1 MLTNSLLD
9 TLVGILER
17 RYDPEVT
24 DEEYDDMLRM
34 VQSEQSSRNMR
45 KERLSKARQASVA
58 SPIVP
63 DPFNDPTNW

>member
-9 TLVGILER
+9 ILVGMLER
-17 RYDPEVT
+17 RQDPQVT
-24 DEEYDDMLRM
+24 DEEYEDMLRM
-34 VQSEQSSRNMR
+34 AKTEQNVRQTR
-45 KERLSKARQASVA
+45 KDRFAKARQASVA

>member
-24 DEEYDDMLRM
+24 DEEYEDMLRM
-34 VQSEQSSRNMR
+34 AKAEQNVRQTR
-45 KERLSKARQASVA
+45 KDRLAKARQASVA